1 MIVIDDIIQG
11 SPEWFQEKLGKP
23 SSSNFDKIVT
33 SKGERSKQRKEYM
46 YRLAGER
53 ISGTSIETYSNASM
67 ERGIALEHE
76 ARGLFRLLKAVECRT
91 VGMCY
96 PDESKKYL
104 CSPDSLLDN
113 WDINFCD
120 LKESG
125 LEIKC
130 PLIHTHVGYLLNNK
144 LPTKY
149 IAQVQGSMAVTGYD
163 SWFFMSY
170 YPELPPLI
178 LEVKRDEPFIKKLKK
193 ELDYF
198 CIELDDV
205 VKELGRLK

>member
-1 MIVIDDIIQG
+1 MIIIDDIEQG
-11 SPEWFQEKLGKP
+11 SERWFLEKLGKP

-53 ISGTSIETYSNASM
+53 VSGTPTETYSNSNM
-67 ERGIALEHE
+67 ERGIFLEGE
-76 ARGLFRLLKAVECRT
+76 ATGLFGLLKGVGVER

-104 CSPDSLLDN
+104 CSPDGLLTE
-113 WDINFCD
+113 C
-120 LKESG
+120 ESG
-125 LEIKC
+125 GLEVKC
-130 PLIHTHVGYLLNNK
+130 PLIHTHVGYLLGNK

-149 IAQVQGSMAVTGYD
+149 IAQVQGSMLVTGFTDY
-163 SWFFMSY
+163 FFMSY

-178 LEVKRDEPFIKKLKK
+178 IKCVRDEDFIAKLKK
-193 ELDYF
+193 ELEIF
-198 CIELDDV
+198 CIELDEITE
-205 VKELGRLK
+205 KLKGLK